1 MGGYGD
7 RTHGPIGRDQS
18 GERKGFPPSCFLN
31 RRVTAPPAEP
41 AASGLS
47 FIHKMG
53 TMTKWP
59 SPNTPSC
66 CEGEVRS

>member
-7 RTHGPIGRDQS
+7 RMHGPIGGDQS

-41 AASGLS
+41 AASGAFL
-47 FIHKMG
+47 H
-53 TMTKWP
+53 P
-59 SPNTPSC
+59 
-66 CEGEVRS
+66 